1 MPSTRT
7 IPNKGLLRYLG
18 ISNIELVLKG
28 VLQTKD
34 YILAKLL
41 RVTNDFGNI
50 LGKKGL
56 PFAEGGV
63 QDAEEGAVA
72 GFFGSIY

>member
-1 MPSTRT
+1 M
-7 IPNKGLLRYLG
+7 
-18 ISNIELVLKG
+18 LKG

-34 YILAKLL
+34 NILAKLP
-41 RVTNDFGNI
+41 RVMNDFGNI
-50 LGKKGL
+50 LGEKGL